1 MRGFVIGIVFTL
13 VLLCLGG
20 FIFTSRGYMSISADA
35 QPGMLETYL
44 ATRALDASIERHA
57 MKSSNPVPETDDN
70 LSAGMIGY
78 TMNCAGCHGS
88 LDRKES
94 KLGSA
99 FYPPAPNL
107 ATDALGDPQWQTYY
121 VIKNGIRYTGMP
133 AWGKVLDDETIW
145 KITSFLSR
153 LDDLP
158 PAVKQQMPARAPK

>member
-1 MRGFVIGIVFTL
+1 MRKFIWGIVFML
-13 VLLCLGG
+13 VLLGVGG
-20 FIFTSRGYMSISADA
+20 LVFTLRGYMNTSADA

-44 ATRALDASIERHA
+44 ATHALDASIERHA
-57 MKSSNPVPETDDN
+57 VKASNPVPETDEN

-78 TMNCAGCHGS
+78 TMNCSGCHGT
-88 LDRKES
+88 LDRKEC
-94 KLGSA
+94 KLGTA

-107 ATDALGDPQWQTYY
+107 ATDALDDPQWQTFY

-133 AWGKVLDDETIW
+133 AWGKVLDDQTIW

-158 PAVKQQMPARAPK
+158 PAVKQQLPAPAPK